1 MTELK
6 EIDLEQFWSD
16 SEYFTNPKRI
26 TDEMILG
33 AESQLGYSLPKS
45 YIRLLKSKNGGTPL
59 NVCFPTKKQTSWADD
74 HIQISGIKGIE
85 GEWGINSDDFGN
97 DHAINEMG
105 YPKIG
110 IAICECPSGGHDI
123 VMLDYRKLGK
133 DGEPQVVHVD
143 QEDNYKITFL
153 ANTFEAFICGLVNEK
168 HYDTSK
174 EDA

>member
-1 MTELK
+1 L
-6 EIDLEQFWSD
+6 
-16 SEYFTNPKRI
+16 
-26 TDEMILG
+26 
-33 AESQLGYSLPKS
+33 
-45 YIRLLKSKNGGTPL
+45 
-59 NVCFPTKKQTSWADD
+59 FPTKKQTSWADD